1 LRFGIKKEDSDSPQ
15 LPFDPE
21 LVREAQIGELADRIV
36 ERVKAQRI
44 SNRERIIRKM
54 FSGDVAHLPP
64 APPKRLGKRAMR
76 RARGKV
82 KGRK

>member
-1 LRFGIKKEDSDSPQ
+1 MRFGIKKEGSDSPQ

-21 LVREAQIGELADRIV
+21 LVREAQVEQLADRVI
-36 ERVKAQRI
+36 EAVKQQRA
-44 SNRERIIRKM
+44 SNREHIIQKM

-64 APPKRLGKRAMR
+64 APSKRLSKRAMR
-76 RARGKV
+76 RARGKA